1 MKDKLNIQNLV
12 RENIKALSPY
22 STARDEAGES
32 FEIYLDA
39 NENPFNNGYNRYPDP
54 RQKELK
60 SLISQIK
67 RVPFDNIFLGNGS
80 DEAIDILYR
89 VFCNPGADNVV
100 SIAPT
105 YGMYKVA
112 ASINNVEY
120 REVQLNN
127 DFSLNV
133 EDILSKV
140 DTNTKLLFL
149 CSPNNPTGNRFVT
162 KDILTVLESFS
173 GIVVIDEA
181 YIDFA
186 VEGSLVSYIDKYEN
200 LVILQTLS
208 KAYGLA
214 GLRIGIAF
222 GNSHIIDYFNK
233 VKYPYNINVES
244 QRIAIDVLTKG
255 VKDEIDE
262 IVVQRAILAQ
272 VLETFYIV
280 KKVWKSEANF
290 LLVKFDDPDAIYK
303 TLIEKG
309 VVVRNRS
316 MVTGCEGCLRITVGT
331 PDENSVVMKILKEL
345 K

>member
-1 MKDKLNIQNLV
+1 VKDKLNIQNLV

>member
-162 KDILTVLESFS
+162 KDILTVLESIS

-272 VLETFYIV
+272 VLETFSIV

>member
-1 MKDKLNIQNLV
+1 MKDKFNIQNLV

-162 KDILTVLESFS
+162 KDILTVLKSFS

-186 VEGSLVSYIDKYEN
+186 VEGSLVSYVDKYEN

-272 VLETFYIV
+272 VLETFSIV

>member
-1 MKDKLNIQNLV
+1 VKDKLNIQNLV

-162 KDILTVLESFS
+162 KDILTVLELLN
-173 GIVVIDEA
+173 G
-181 YIDFA
+181 
-186 VEGSLVSYIDKYEN
+186 LN
-200 LVILQTLS
+200 LVR
-208 KAYGLA
+208 KKGLIYYTVMPQMK
-214 GLRIGIAF
+214 LRIF
-222 GNSHIIDYFNK
+222 
-233 VKYPYNINVES
+233 
-244 QRIAIDVLTKG
+244 
-255 VKDEIDE
+255 
-262 IVVQRAILAQ
+262 
-272 VLETFYIV
+272 
-280 KKVWKSEANF
+280 
-290 LLVKFDDPDAIYK
+290 
-303 TLIEKG
+303 
-309 VVVRNRS
+309 
-316 MVTGCEGCLRITVGT
+316 
-331 PDENSVVMKILKEL
+331 
-345 K
+345 

>member
-162 KDILTVLESFS
+162 KDILTVLESIS

-233 VKYPYNINVES
+233 VKYPYNINIES

-272 VLETFYIV
+272 VLETFSIV

>member
-1 MKDKLNIQNLV
+1 MKDKLIIQNLV

-162 KDILTVLESFS
+162 KDILTVLESIS

-233 VKYPYNINVES
+233 VKYPYNINIES